1 MFSKS
6 RDRGIHGSS
15 IGELSGG
22 QQRRI
27 FLARALAQKPD
38 MYFLDEPFV
47 GVDVASEEK
56 IIAILKELRDN
67 GKTVVVVHHDLSKAS
82 DYFDELILL
91 NKELIEYGIVEKV
104 FQPEVMRR
112 AYNNPFHS
120 ITNMEIKLCIN
131 FIEEIIEYEFLQKAL
146 TTSIMVGII
155 CGVIGCFIILRGMA
169 LMGDAISHAVLPG
182 VALSYMIGINFFF
195 GAVFTGVLTAL
206 GIGFISQN
214 SRIKND
220 VSIGIMFTAAFASGI
235 ILITFMKSSTDL
247 YRILFGNVLAVRPE
261 EMVTTL
267 IIGVIVLASIYLF
280 YKELLV
286 SSFDPTMAKA
296 YGLPVRVIHYFLMIL
311 LTLVT
316 VASLQTVG
324 IILVVAMLIT
334 PASTAYLFAKNSLW
348 VMLYLSAGIGVLSSI
363 LGLYFSYTY
372 NLASGA
378 TIVLAA
384 TMLFILAFI
393 FSPKQGLLW
402 VQIKVF
408 SKRET
413 YLS

>member
-1 MFSKS
+1 MM
-6 RDRGIHGSS
+6 D
-15 IGELSGG
+15 
-22 QQRRI
+22 
-27 FLARALAQKPD
+27 
-38 MYFLDEPFV
+38 
-47 GVDVASEEK
+47 
-56 IIAILKELRDN
+56 
-67 GKTVVVVHHDLSKAS
+67 
-82 DYFDELILL
+82 
-91 NKELIEYGIVEKV
+91 
-104 FQPEVMRR
+104 
-112 AYNNPFHS
+112 
-120 ITNMEIKLCIN
+120 
-131 FIEEIIEYEFLQKAL
+131 FIEGIIQYGFLQKAL
-146 TTSIMVGII
+146 LTSIMVGII

-235 ILITFMKSSTDL
+235 ILITMMKSSTDL
-247 YRILFGNVLAVRPE
+247 YHILFGNVLAVRPD
-261 EMVTTL
+261 EMWTTL
-267 IIGVIVLASIYLF
+267 FIGIIVLVSIYLF

-286 SSFDPTMAKA
+286 SSFDPTMARA
-296 YGLPVRVIHYFLMIL
+296 YGLPVRVIHYFLMVL

-334 PASTAYLFAKNSLW
+334 PASTAYLLTNRLW
-348 VMLYLSAGIGVLSSI
+348 VMLYMSAGLGILSSI
-363 LGLYFSYTY
+363 IGLYFSYTY

-384 TMLFILAFI
+384 TFLFILAFI

-402 VQIKVF
+402 RSMKNF
-408 SKRET
+408 KRKT
-413 YLS
+413 MST

>member
-1 MFSKS
+1 MMNFI
-6 RDRGIHGSS
+6 DG
-15 IGELSGG
+15 
-22 QQRRI
+22 
-27 FLARALAQKPD
+27 
-38 MYFLDEPFV
+38 
-47 GVDVASEEK
+47 
-56 IIAILKELRDN
+56 IIA
-67 GKTVVVVHHDLSKAS
+67 
-82 DYFDELILL
+82 
-91 NKELIEYGIVEKV
+91 
-104 FQPEVMRR
+104 
-112 AYNNPFHS
+112 
-120 ITNMEIKLCIN
+120 
-131 FIEEIIEYEFLQKAL
+131 YEFLQKAL
-146 TTSIMVGII
+146 ITSIMVGII

-214 SRIKND
+214 SRIKHD
-220 VSIGIMFTAAFASGI
+220 VSIGIMFTAAFAFGI
-235 ILITFMKSSTDL
+235 ILITLMKSSTDL
-247 YRILFGNVLAVRPE
+247 YHILFGNVLAVRPE
-261 EMVTTL
+261 EMWTTL
-267 IIGVIVLASIYLF
+267 IIGIIVLGCIYLF

-286 SSFDPTMAKA
+286 SSFDPIMAKA
-296 YGLPVRVIHYFLMIL
+296 YGLPTRVIHYFLMIL

-334 PASTAYLFAKNSLW
+334 PASTAYLLTDRLW
-348 VMLYLSAGIGVLSSI
+348 VMLYLSAGIGVLSAI

-384 TMLFILAFI
+384 TFLFVLAFF

-402 VQIKVF
+402 RTIKSF
-408 SKRET
+408 QKRET
-413 YLS
+413 YTN

>member
-1 MFSKS
+1 M
-6 RDRGIHGSS
+6 
-15 IGELSGG
+15 
-22 QQRRI
+22 
-27 FLARALAQKPD
+27 
-38 MYFLDEPFV
+38 M
-47 GVDVASEEK
+47 
-56 IIAILKELRDN
+56 
-67 GKTVVVVHHDLSKAS
+67 
-82 DYFDELILL
+82 
-91 NKELIEYGIVEKV
+91 
-104 FQPEVMRR
+104 
-112 AYNNPFHS
+112 
-120 ITNMEIKLCIN
+120 N
-131 FIEEIIEYEFLQKAL
+131 FIEALIHYEFLQKAL
-146 TTSIMVGII
+146 LTSIMVGII

-182 VALSYMIGINFFF
+182 VALSYLLGINFFI
-195 GAVFTGVLTAL
+195 GAVFTGLITAL

-247 YRILFGNVLAVRPE
+247 YHILFGNVLAVRPS
-261 EMVTTL
+261 EMWSTL
-267 IIGVIVLASIYLF
+267 LIGIFVLVSIFVF

-286 SSFDPTMAKA
+286 SSFDPTMAAA
-296 YGLPVRVIHYFLMIL
+296 YGLPTKVIHYFLMGL

-334 PASTAYLFAKNSLW
+334 PASTAYLLTDRLW
-348 VMLYLSAGIGVLSSI
+348 VMVYLSAGIGVLSSI

-384 TMLFILAFI
+384 TTLFVLAFL
-393 FSPKQGLLW
+393 FSPKQGLVW
-402 VQIKVF
+402 RSIK
-408 SKRET
+408 SARKREMH
-413 YLS
+413 SQS